1 MTNDLPV
8 VFKDSK
14 KLDTLCVNQP
24 SPDSS
29 SQEGFKAK
37 CGTQRHPK
45 CQLDGMITGTIH
57 THTRK
62 KHLANLNPYQWP
74 EGINPWVGQRS
85 DIYEYLSDSMLYL
98 VWCDQK
104 CLRVSSHARSAQFWD
119 LGTGVALSPQ
129 QLQVMLHLN
138 EQPAHGQV
146 SLADQRG

>member
-45 CQLDGMITGTIH
+45 CQLDGMISGTIH
-57 THTRK
+57 THTHTRK
-62 KHLANLNPYQWP
+62 KDLANLNPYQWP

-104 CLRVSSHARSAQFWD
+104 CLRVSSHARGAQFWD
-119 LGTGVALSPQ
+119 LG
-129 QLQVMLHLN
+129 
-138 EQPAHGQV
+138 
-146 SLADQRG
+146 SL